1 MQRRIDIYRIIY
13 TRKILLNKVPNPGI
27 QVRNPESSRNG
38 LTLEIPTRKGQIQ
51 ARAQNFLVRG
61 PANFNCLP
69 KELRSLEKS
78 MDGFKDELDKY
89 LETLADRPRCGEA
102 SKIHSNDLDC
112 VIKHHK
118 WCLKS

>member
-1 MQRRIDIYRIIY
+1 M
-13 TRKILLNKVPNPGI
+13 PNPGN
-27 QVRNPESSRNG
+27 QVRNQESSRNG

-78 MDGFKDELDKY
+78 MDGFMDELDKY

-118 WCLKS
+118 W